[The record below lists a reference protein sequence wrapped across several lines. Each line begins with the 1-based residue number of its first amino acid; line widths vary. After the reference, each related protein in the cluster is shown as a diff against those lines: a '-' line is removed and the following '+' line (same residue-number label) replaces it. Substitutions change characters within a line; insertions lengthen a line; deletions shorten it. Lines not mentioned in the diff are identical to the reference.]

1 MTSAISGLSSNWS
14 TQPHIGTTPQR
25 TTGIDSDGDRDNSA
39 PGEVEKPKA
48 TSGTLGTLIDTHA

>member
-1 MTSAISGLSSNWS
+1 MTPAISGLSSNWS
-14 TQPHIGTTPQR
+14 TPHHVGTAPPR

-48 TSGTLGTLIDTHA
+48 SSGALGTIVDTHA